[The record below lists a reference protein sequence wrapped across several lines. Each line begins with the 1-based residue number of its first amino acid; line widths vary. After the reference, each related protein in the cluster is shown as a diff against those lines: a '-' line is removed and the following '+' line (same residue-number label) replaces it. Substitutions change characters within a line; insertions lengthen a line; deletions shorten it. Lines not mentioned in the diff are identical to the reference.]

1 VTTISVLKDARVHE
15 IYYKAAEAISRH
27 GLSNS
32 LVYDP
37 YTHKIDIMGGIL
49 LACGASER
57 KLAEGLLETEEC
69 GVPPVNQGKVHVA
82 YEYVAPALA
91 KDPSEWC
98 ENHATHE
105 AVALLQRLAE
115 RIEIS
120 IRIPESLTQKD

>member
-1 VTTISVLKDARVHE
+1 MITLSVLKDAQVHK
-15 IYYKAAEAISRH
+15 IYYKAAEAILRR

-37 YTHKIDIMGGIL
+37 YTRKVDIMGGIL

-57 KLAEGLLETEEC
+57 KLSEGLLETEEC
-69 GVPPVNQGKVHVA
+69 GVPPINQGKVHVA
-82 YEYVAPALA
+82 YEYVESALA

-120 IRIPESLTQKD
+120 VRIPESLTEKG